1 MKKKVSVLFVV
12 AVLALLIGGLFVG
25 TKIGASTGW
34 SNELATFANSEL
46 GATGFEKKEEILGN
60 DITAEMK
67 VALDPKIAEEQA
79 ALEKLLE
86 DYYQMKL
93 NNLENTPEYLA
104 LEKQIEGLKQTIF
117 LRYSKEIDL
126 MFEGA

>member
-12 AVLALLIGGLFVG
+12 AVLAILIGGLFIG

-34 SNELATFANSEL
+34 SNELASLANKEL

-67 VALDPKIAEEQA
+67 EVLDPKINSEQD

-93 NNLENTPEYLA
+93 AGLQDTVEYKA
-104 LEKQIEGLKQTIF
+104 LELQIENLKLTIF
-117 LRYSKEIDL
+117 NRYKADIDT